1 MKMFKKLMAV
11 ALAGVMALT
20 LLAGCANKI
29 VPVSEKEILAC
40 ITDSNPASYPGKDG
54 VVKITLK
61 GAEEADAVKTL
72 KVLQDYKEAN
82 KDTEI
87 LNQHGYI
94 DSDVF
99 MANSS
104 AFAEA
109 LGVTAETKE
118 KVTIGCVKIEDYQS
132 QYMQEVH
139 NNQLA
144 NQLLVYA
151 RAVNYGYAKA
161 GEGTISLKIGKIG
174 DENYVVAV
182 ARLPMEE

>member
-40 ITDSNPASYPGKDG
+40 ITDSNPVSYPGKDG

-61 GAEEADAVKTL
+61 GAEEADAVKAL

-87 LNQHGYI
+87 LDQNGYI
-94 DSDVF
+94 DVNVF
-99 MANSS
+99 MANNS

-109 LGVTAETKE
+109 LRRKKRSGSAVSRSRITRASTCRKRITASWQT
-118 KVTIGCVKIEDYQS
+118 VCCHVPA
-132 QYMQEVH
+132 
-139 NNQLA
+139 L
-144 NQLLVYA
+144 
-151 RAVNYGYAKA
+151 
-161 GEGTISLKIGKIG
+161 
-174 DENYVVAV
+174 
-182 ARLPMEE
+182 